1 MFSLIPSIGDEE
13 MSKIKIGSV
22 ILAIVISILPFGWL
36 DPKISIAQ
44 TERVEQTN
52 DDRPEQSVLDV
63 FTNLLSAIAT
73 NDYKKFV
80 AEGNSGFQE
89 AITKE
94 MFEPVSKELASR
106 LNAGYT
112 TVFLGELQQQGYR
125 VYVWKVTFKDG
136 GDDFLAR
143 LSLQDGKVGGFW
155 LN

>member
-1 MFSLIPSIGDEE
+1 
-13 MSKIKIGSV
+13 MSKIKISSV
-22 ILAIVISILPFGWL
+22 ILAIAIAILPFGWL
-36 DPKISIAQ
+36 DTQISIAQ
-44 TERVEQTN
+44 TERIEQTEQPEQ
-52 DDRPEQSVLDV
+52 PEQSVKAV
-63 FTNLLSAIAT
+63 FTNLLGAIAT

-94 MFEPVSKELASR
+94 MFEPVSKELSSR
-106 LNAGYT
+106 LNDGHT
-112 TVFLGELQQQGYR
+112 VVFLGELQQQGYQ

-155 LN
+155 IN

>member
-1 MFSLIPSIGDEE
+1 
-13 MSKIKIGSV
+13 MSQIKISSV
-22 ILAIVISILPFGWL
+22 ILAIAIAILPFGWL
-36 DPKISIAQ
+36 DTQISIAQ
-44 TERVEQTN
+44 TEQIEQTN
-52 DDRPEQSVLDV
+52 EALPEQSVKAV

-94 MFEPVSKELASR
+94 MFEPVSKELSSR
-106 LNAGYT
+106 LNGGH
-112 TVFLGELQQQGYR
+112 TVIFFGELQQQGYR

-155 LN
+155 IN